1 MIARV
6 IVKADGTRMLD
17 PEESAKFTPEM
28 RRKIEEN
35 LNRAV
40 DELEGSK
47 AGSVTPSNLAPFRQ
61 SLRDSVQPSE
71 SGARILGNPFPHK
84 SRTTELE
91 IELARKKA
99 EIESLHGQISILK
112 RETESVPNIQQ
123 KLDQTLAVTR
133 NMDNSLREA
142 KERYEIERSQHE
154 DAKRQIAFLS
164 KNIENI
170 VSQSAGKLKLDESGR
185 NLVTPAEI
193 DMKRKMEESV
203 HRLKVLELQR
213 DRLFVENFEMRRE
226 LGKPMISDNL
236 SEQDIALRLVNVAQ
250 TAELETNKHRRKIAT
265 LEDELRLLRAEL
277 NAFRGV
283 ENGESRNS
291 RGELIRTN

>member
-1 MIARV
+1 
-6 IVKADGTRMLD
+6 MLD
-17 PEESAKFTPEM
+17 PEESSKFTPEM
-28 RRKIEEN
+28 RKKIEEN

-47 AGSVTPSNLAPFRQ
+47 AGSVTPSHVAPFRP

-71 SGARILGNPFPHK
+71 SGTRILGNPFPHK

-123 KLDQTLAVTR
+123 KLDQNLALTR
-133 NMDNSLREA
+133 NLENSLREA
-142 KERYEIERSQHE
+142 RERYEFERNQHE

-164 KNIENI
+164 KNIESI
-170 VSQSAGKLKLDESGR
+170 VSQSAGKFSLDESGR

-203 HRLKVLELQR
+203 HRLRILELQR
-213 DRLFVENFEMRRE
+213 DRLFVENFEMRKE
-226 LGKPMISDNL
+226 LGKQMIADNL
-236 SEQDIALRLVNVAQ
+236 SEQDIALRLVNIAQ
-250 TAELETNKHRRKIAT
+250 TAEIETNKHRRKIAV
-265 LEDELRLLRAEL
+265 LEDELRLLRTEL

-283 ENGESRNS
+283 ENGESRSS
-291 RGELIRTN
+291 RGKIIRAD

>member
-17 PEESAKFTPEM
+17 PEESSKFTPEM
-28 RRKIEEN
+28 RKKIEEN

-47 AGSVTPSNLAPFRQ
+47 AGSVTPSHVAPFRP
-61 SLRDSVQPSE
+61 SLRDSAQPSE
-71 SGARILGNPFPHK
+71 SGTRILGNPFPHK

-123 KLDQTLAVTR
+123 KLDQNLALTR
-133 NMDNSLREA
+133 NLESSLREA
-142 KERYEIERSQHE
+142 RERYEFERSQHE

-170 VSQSAGKLKLDESGR
+170 ISQSAGKFSLDESGR

-203 HRLKVLELQR
+203 HRLRVLELQR
-213 DRLFVENFEMRRE
+213 DRLFIESFEMRKE
-226 LGKPMISDNL
+226 LGKQTIADNL
-236 SEQDIALRLVNVAQ
+236 SEQDIALRLVNIAQ
-250 TAELETNKHRRKIAT
+250 TAEIETNKHRRKIAV

-283 ENGESRNS
+283 ENGESRSS
-291 RGELIRTN
+291 RGQIIRAN